1 MYRWRISIFG
11 KTARSLGT
19 IVAPDDESAAKAK
32 GIEFF
37 HIEPALHFRVVATK
51 LEKVKERAKLGLVR
65 PSSSTGQTPA
75 RQSPRHGKQHHG
87 HTNGDKPCDW
97 PACCQLGPKE

>member
-19 IVAPDDESAAKAK
+19 IVASDDESAAKAK

-51 LEKVKERAKLGLVR
+51 LEKVKERANSG
-65 PSSSTGQTPA
+65 
-75 RQSPRHGKQHHG
+75 
-87 HTNGDKPCDW
+87 
-97 PACCQLGPKE
+97 